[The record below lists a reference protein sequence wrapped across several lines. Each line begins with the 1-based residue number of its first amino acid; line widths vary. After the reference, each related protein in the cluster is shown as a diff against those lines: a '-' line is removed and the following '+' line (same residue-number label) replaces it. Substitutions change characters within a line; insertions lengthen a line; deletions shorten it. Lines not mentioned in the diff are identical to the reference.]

1 MFSFE
6 FGTMR
11 VDEVD
16 GEHMLEGVLGRQES
30 KIFMEVSNG
39 SSGTEQVPKSC

>member
-16 GEHMLEGVLGRQES
+16 GEHMLEGVLGKHES
-30 KIFMEVSNG
+30 KVFMEVLDG
-39 SSGTEQVPKSC
+39 SSRTEQVPKSC